1 MQTRFNSNRAAPA
14 RRGFTLVEMLVVI
27 AITVMVG
34 GAVTGMIQYFY
45 QKNAYLLEQTDAL
58 DNARRTMLDAV
69 RSLREASYGDDG
81 SYPVANAAT
90 STVTFFADIDS
101 DGSVEKVRYYLSN
114 GTLYRGV
121 TNSVGSPPSY
131 AGQPEATTTVAA
143 YVRNST
149 STPLFTYYD
158 NTGATLP
165 AVSTDPSQ
173 VSAVMVSVWIDLNP
187 NRAPNVFNLSETAT
201 LRNLRN

>member
-1 MQTRFNSNRAAPA
+1 MQIRSSSNSPA
-14 RRGFTLVEMLVVI
+14 RRLGFTLIEMLVVI
-27 AITVMVG
+27 SITAAVG
-34 GAVTGMIQYFY
+34 LAVTTMIQYFY

-69 RSLREASYGDDG
+69 RTLREASYGDDG
-81 SYPVANAAT
+81 SYPIASAGT
-90 STVTFFADIDS
+90 STITFFSDVNN

-114 GTLYRGV
+114 STLYRGV
-121 TNSVGSPPSY
+121 TTSTGLPPVY
-131 AGQPEATTTVAA
+131 TGQPEAINTVAA
-143 YVRNST
+143 YVRNAS

-158 NTGATLP
+158 NSGAALSAT
-165 AVSTDPSQ
+165 STNVAQ
-173 VSAVMVSVWIDLNP
+173 VSSVTISAWIDLNP